1 MNNPLEAVT
10 QAVNSL
16 VTALKLPDESA
27 KANEVLG
34 EMSFPQFSRLL
45 PYRDYNQESGLFM
58 NDTTMGFMLEA
69 IPINGANESIVE
81 ALDHMLRTK
90 LPRGVPFCIH
100 LMSSQ
105 LVGDRIEYGL
115 REFSWSGEQAE
126 RFNAITRA
134 YYMNAAATQFPL
146 PEGMN
151 LPLTLRHYRVFF
163 SYCSPSK
170 KKSRADI
177 LEMENLVKIIRASLQ
192 GASITTQAV
201 DAQAFI
207 DIVGEMINHNPDS
220 LYPKRR
226 QLDPY
231 SDLNYQCVEDSF
243 DLKVRADYL
252 TLGLREKGRNSTA
265 RILNF
270 HLARNPEIAFLWN
283 MADNYSNLL
292 NPELSISCP
301 FILTLTLVVE
311 DQVKTHS
318 EANLKYMDLEKKSK
332 TSYAKWFPSVEK
344 EAKEW
349 GELRQR
355 LGSGQSSVVSYFLN
369 ITAFCKDNNE
379 TALEVEQD
387 ILNSFRKNGFELISP
402 RFNHMRNFLTCL
414 PFMAGK
420 GLFKQLK
427 EAGVVQRA
435 ESFNVANLM
444 PLVADNPLTP
454 AGLLAPTYRN
464 QLAFIDIF
472 FRGMNNTNYNMA
484 VCGTSGA
491 GKTGL
496 IQPLIRSVLD
506 SGGFAVVFD
515 MGDGYKSLC
524 ENMGG
529 VYLDGETLRFNP
541 FANITDIDQS
551 AERVRDQLSVMAS
564 PNGNLDEVHEG
575 LLLQAVRAS
584 WLAKKNRARID
595 DVVDFLKN
603 ARDNDQYVESP
614 TIRSRLDEMI
624 VLLDQYT
631 AGGTYGRYFNSDE
644 PSLRDDAKMVVLELG
659 GLEDRPSLLV
669 AVMFSLIIYI
679 ENRMYRTPRNLKKLN
694 VIDEGWRLLDFK
706 NHKVGEFIEKGYRT
720 ARRHTGAY
728 ITITQNIVDFDSDK
742 ASSAARAA
750 WGNSSYKIILKQSA
764 KEFAKYN
771 QLYPDQFLPLQ
782 RDMIGKFGAA
792 KDQWFSSFLL
802 QVENHSSWHRLFV
815 DPLSRAMYSSDG
827 PDFEFVQQKRKEG
840 LSIHEAV
847 TAQSHSLTLRDAQ
860 GETQVVRISSLDSS
874 WSLFRPEKMPV
885 ADGERLRVTGKI
897 PGLRVSGGDRLQV
910 TSVSEDAMTVVVPGR
925 AEPASLPVADSPFT
939 ALKLENGWVETP
951 GHSVSDSAT
960 VFASV
965 TQMAMDNA
973 TLNGLAR
980 SGRDVRLYSSLDET
994 RTAEKL
1000 ARHPSFTVV
1009 SEQIK
1014 ARAGEILLETA
1025 ISLQKAGLHTPA
1037 QQAIHLALPVLE
1049 SKNLAFSMVDLLTEA
1064 KSFAAEGTSFTDL
1077 GGEINAQIK
1086 RGDLLYVD
1094 VAKGYGTGLLVSR
1107 ASYEAEKSI
1116 LRHILEG
1123 KEAVTPLMER
1133 VPGELMEKLTSG
1145 QRAATR
1151 MILETSDRFTVVQ
1164 GYAGVGKTTQFRA
1177 VMSAVNMLPESGR
1190 PRVVGLGPT
1199 HRAVGEMRSAG
1210 VDAQTLASF
1219 LHDTQLQQRSGETPD
1234 FSNTLF
1240 LLDESSMVGNTDMA
1254 RAYALIAAGGGRAVA
1269 SGDTDQLQ
1277 AIAPGQPFR
1286 LQQTRS
1292 AADVAIMKEIVR
1304 QTPEL
1309 REAVYSLINRDV
1321 ERALSGLESVKP
1333 SQVPRQ
1339 EGAWAPE
1346 HSVTEFSHS
1355 QEAKLAE
1362 AQQKAMLKGEAFPDV
1377 PMTLYEAIVRDYTG
1391 RTPEAREQT
1400 LIVTHLNEDRRVLN
1414 SMIHDAREKAG
1425 ELGKEQVMVPV
1436 LNTANIRDGELRRLS
1451 TWETHRD
1458 ALVLVD
1464 NVYHRIAG
1472 ISKDDGLITLQD
1484 AEGNTRLI
1492 SPREAVAEGVTLYT
1506 PDTIRVGAG
1515 DRMRFT
1521 KSDRERGY
1529 VANSVWTVTAVSG
1542 DSVTLSGRQQTR
1554 VIRPAQ
1560 ERAEQHIDLAYAITA
1575 HGAQG
1580 ASETFAIAL
1589 EGTEGSRKLMA
1600 GFESAYVALSRMKQH
1615 VQVYTDNRQ
1624 GWTDAINN
1632 AVQKG
1637 TAHDVFEPKPDREVM
1652 NAERLFST
1660 ARELRDVAAGR
1671 AVLRQAGLAGG
1682 DSPARF
1688 IAPGRKYPQPYVAL
1702 PAFDRNGKSAGIWLN
1717 PLTTDD
1723 GNGLRG
1729 FSGEGRVKGSGDAQ
1743 FVALQG
1749 SRNGESLLA
1758 DNMQDGVRIARDNPD
1773 SGVVVRIAGEGRPW
1787 NPGAI
1792 TGGRVWGDIP
1802 DNSVQPG
1809 AGNGEPVTAEVLAQR
1824 QAEEAI
1830 RRETVRR
1837 ADEIVRKMAENK
1849 PDLPDSKTEQA
1860 VREIAGQERD
1870 RSAISEREAALP
1882 ESVLR
1887 ESQRERE
1894 AVREI
1899 ARENLLQERLQQ
1911 MERDMVRDL
1920 QKEKTLGGD

>member
-1 MNNPLEAVT
+1 MSVT
-10 QAVNSL
+10 ESKTKTERKSSRKPSKEQE
-16 VTALKLPDESA
+16 TALSALLAQTAEVSVPLASLIKSPLNVRTVPYSAESVSELA
-27 KANEVLG
+27 
-34 EMSFPQFSRLL
+34 
-45 PYRDYNQESGLFM
+45 
-58 NDTTMGFMLEA
+58 
-69 IPINGANESIVE
+69 ESIKGVG
-81 ALDHMLRTK
+81 LLQNLVVHT
-90 LPRGVPFCIH
+90 LP
-100 LMSSQ
+100 
-105 LVGDRIEYGL
+105 GDRYGVAAGGRRL
-115 REFSWSGEQAE
+115 AALNMLAE
-126 RFNAITRA
+126 RGIIPADWPVRVKVIPQELATAASMTENGHRRDMHPAEQIAGFRA
-134 YYMNAAATQFPL
+134 MAQ
-146 PEGMN
+146 EGKTPAQIGD
-151 LPLTLRHYRVFF
+151 LLGYSPRHVQRML
-163 SYCSPSK
+163 K
-170 KKSRADI
+170 LAD
-177 LEMENLVKIIRASLQ
+177 LAPV
-192 GASITTQAV
+192 
-201 DAQAFI
+201 I

-252 TLGLREKGRNSTA
+252 TLGLRENGRNSTA

-283 MADNYSNLL
+283 VADNYSNLL

-631 AGGTYGRYFNSDE
+631 ANGTYGQYFNSDE

-847 TAQSHSLTLRDAQ
+847 WQLAWKKS
-860 GETQVVRISSLDSS
+860 G
-874 WSLFRPEKMPV
+874 PEM
-885 ADGERLRVTGKI
+885 
-897 PGLRVSGGDRLQV
+897 
-910 TSVSEDAMTVVVPGR
+910 
-925 AEPASLPVADSPFT
+925 ASLEAWLEEHEKYRSVA
-939 ALKLENGWVETP
+939 
-951 GHSVSDSAT
+951 
-960 VFASV
+960 
-965 TQMAMDNA
+965 
-973 TLNGLAR
+973 
-980 SGRDVRLYSSLDET
+980 
-994 RTAEKL
+994 
-1000 ARHPSFTVV
+1000 
-1009 SEQIK
+1009 
-1014 ARAGEILLETA
+1014 
-1025 ISLQKAGLHTPA
+1025 
-1037 QQAIHLALPVLE
+1037 
-1049 SKNLAFSMVDLLTEA
+1049 
-1064 KSFAAEGTSFTDL
+1064 
-1077 GGEINAQIK
+1077 
-1086 RGDLLYVD
+1086 
-1094 VAKGYGTGLLVSR
+1094 
-1107 ASYEAEKSI
+1107 
-1116 LRHILEG
+1116 
-1123 KEAVTPLMER
+1123 
-1133 VPGELMEKLTSG
+1133 
-1145 QRAATR
+1145 
-1151 MILETSDRFTVVQ
+1151 
-1164 GYAGVGKTTQFRA
+1164 
-1177 VMSAVNMLPESGR
+1177 
-1190 PRVVGLGPT
+1190 
-1199 HRAVGEMRSAG
+1199 
-1210 VDAQTLASF
+1210 
-1219 LHDTQLQQRSGETPD
+1219 
-1234 FSNTLF
+1234 
-1240 LLDESSMVGNTDMA
+1240 
-1254 RAYALIAAGGGRAVA
+1254 
-1269 SGDTDQLQ
+1269 
-1277 AIAPGQPFR
+1277 
-1286 LQQTRS
+1286 
-1292 AADVAIMKEIVR
+1292 
-1304 QTPEL
+1304 
-1309 REAVYSLINRDV
+1309 
-1321 ERALSGLESVKP
+1321 
-1333 SQVPRQ
+1333 
-1339 EGAWAPE
+1339 
-1346 HSVTEFSHS
+1346 
-1355 QEAKLAE
+1355 
-1362 AQQKAMLKGEAFPDV
+1362 
-1377 PMTLYEAIVRDYTG
+1377 
-1391 RTPEAREQT
+1391 
-1400 LIVTHLNEDRRVLN
+1400 
-1414 SMIHDAREKAG
+1414 
-1425 ELGKEQVMVPV
+1425 
-1436 LNTANIRDGELRRLS
+1436 
-1451 TWETHRD
+1451 
-1458 ALVLVD
+1458 
-1464 NVYHRIAG
+1464 
-1472 ISKDDGLITLQD
+1472 
-1484 AEGNTRLI
+1484 
-1492 SPREAVAEGVTLYT
+1492 
-1506 PDTIRVGAG
+1506 
-1515 DRMRFT
+1515 
-1521 KSDRERGY
+1521 
-1529 VANSVWTVTAVSG
+1529 
-1542 DSVTLSGRQQTR
+1542 
-1554 VIRPAQ
+1554 
-1560 ERAEQHIDLAYAITA
+1560 
-1575 HGAQG
+1575 
-1580 ASETFAIAL
+1580 
-1589 EGTEGSRKLMA
+1589 
-1600 GFESAYVALSRMKQH
+1600 
-1615 VQVYTDNRQ
+1615 
-1624 GWTDAINN
+1624 
-1632 AVQKG
+1632 
-1637 TAHDVFEPKPDREVM
+1637 
-1652 NAERLFST
+1652 
-1660 ARELRDVAAGR
+1660 
-1671 AVLRQAGLAGG
+1671 
-1682 DSPARF
+1682 
-1688 IAPGRKYPQPYVAL
+1688 
-1702 PAFDRNGKSAGIWLN
+1702 
-1717 PLTTDD
+1717 
-1723 GNGLRG
+1723 
-1729 FSGEGRVKGSGDAQ
+1729 
-1743 FVALQG
+1743 
-1749 SRNGESLLA
+1749 
-1758 DNMQDGVRIARDNPD
+1758 
-1773 SGVVVRIAGEGRPW
+1773 
-1787 NPGAI
+1787 
-1792 TGGRVWGDIP
+1792 
-1802 DNSVQPG
+1802 
-1809 AGNGEPVTAEVLAQR
+1809 
-1824 QAEEAI
+1824 
-1830 RRETVRR
+1830 
-1837 ADEIVRKMAENK
+1837 
-1849 PDLPDSKTEQA
+1849 
-1860 VREIAGQERD
+1860 
-1870 RSAISEREAALP
+1870 
-1882 ESVLR
+1882 
-1887 ESQRERE
+1887 
-1894 AVREI
+1894 
-1899 ARENLLQERLQQ
+1899 
-1911 MERDMVRDL
+1911 
-1920 QKEKTLGGD
+1920 

>member
-771 QLYPDQFLPLQ
+771 QLYAARNGDSASLVNLATTSSMEKQRLAHVSIGHVAMRTLPMTQTILTGIAIGIFPLLVLAAVFNKLTLSVLKGYVFALMWLQ
-782 RDMIGKFGAA
+782 SWPLLYAILNSAMTFYAKQNGAPVLLSEISQIQLKYSDLASTAGYLSMMIPPLSWMMVRGLGAG
-792 KDQWFSSFLL
+792 FSSVYSHFASSAISPTASAAGSVVDGNYSYGNM
-802 QVENHSSWHRLFV
+802 QTENVNGFSWSTNSTTSFGQMMYQTGSGATATQTRDGNMVMDASGAMSRLPVGINATRQIAAAQQEMAREASNRAESALHGFSSSIASAWNT
-815 DPLSRAMYSSDG
+815 LSQFGSNRGSSD
-827 PDFEFVQQKRKEG
+827 
-840 LSIHEAV
+840 S
-847 TAQSHSLTLRDAQ
+847 
-860 GETQVVRISSLDSS
+860 
-874 WSLFRPEKMPV
+874 
-885 ADGERLRVTGKI
+885 
-897 PGLRVSGGDRLQV
+897 V
-910 TSVSEDAMTVVVPGR
+910 TSGADSTMSAQDSMMASRMRSAVESYAKAHNISNEQATQELASRSTRASAGMYGDAHAEWGVKPKILGVGGGLGVRGGGR
-925 AEPASLPVADSPFT
+925 AGIDWSDDDAHQAS
-939 ALKLENGWVETP
+939 
-951 GHSVSDSAT
+951 
-960 VFASV
+960 
-965 TQMAMDNA
+965 
-973 TLNGLAR
+973 
-980 SGRDVRLYSSLDET
+980 SG
-994 RTAEKL
+994 
-1000 ARHPSFTVV
+1000 
-1009 SEQIK
+1009 
-1014 ARAGEILLETA
+1014 
-1025 ISLQKAGLHTPA
+1025 
-1037 QQAIHLALPVLE
+1037 
-1049 SKNLAFSMVDLLTEA
+1049 
-1064 KSFAAEGTSFTDL
+1064 
-1077 GGEINAQIK
+1077 
-1086 RGDLLYVD
+1086 
-1094 VAKGYGTGLLVSR
+1094 SR
-1107 ASYEAEKSI
+1107 ASYDA
-1116 LRHILEG
+1116 RHDIDAKASKDF
-1123 KEAVTPLMER
+1123 KEASDYFTSRKVSESGSHTDNNADSR
-1133 VPGELMEKLTSG
+1133 VDQLSAALNSAKQSYDQYTTNMTRSHEYAEMASRTESMSG
-1145 QRAATR
+1145 Q
-1151 MILETSDRFTVVQ
+1151 MSEDLSQ
-1164 GYAGVGKTTQFRA
+1164 QFA
-1177 VMSAVNMLPESGR
+1177 QYVMK
-1190 PRVVGLGPT
+1190 
-1199 HRAVGEMRSAG
+1199 H
-1210 VDAQTLASF
+1210 
-1219 LHDTQLQQRSGETPD
+1219 
-1234 FSNTLF
+1234 
-1240 LLDESSMVGNTDMA
+1240 
-1254 RAYALIAAGGGRAVA
+1254 
-1269 SGDTDQLQ
+1269 
-1277 AIAPGQPFR
+1277 AP
-1286 LQQTRS
+1286 
-1292 AADVAIMKEIVR
+1292 
-1304 QTPEL
+1304 
-1309 REAVYSLINRDV
+1309 
-1321 ERALSGLESVKP
+1321 
-1333 SQVPRQ
+1333 
-1339 EGAWAPE
+1339 
-1346 HSVTEFSHS
+1346 
-1355 QEAKLAE
+1355 
-1362 AQQKAMLKGEAFPDV
+1362 
-1377 PMTLYEAIVRDYTG
+1377 
-1391 RTPEAREQT
+1391 
-1400 LIVTHLNEDRRVLN
+1400 
-1414 SMIHDAREKAG
+1414 
-1425 ELGKEQVMVPV
+1425 
-1436 LNTANIRDGELRRLS
+1436 
-1451 TWETHRD
+1451 
-1458 ALVLVD
+1458 
-1464 NVYHRIAG
+1464 
-1472 ISKDDGLITLQD
+1472 QD
-1484 AEGNTRLI
+1484 AEAILTNTSSPEIAERRRAMAWSFVQEQIQPGVDNAWRESRGDIGKGMESVPSGGGSQDIIADHQGHQAIIEQRTQDSNIRNDVKHQVDNMVTEYKGNI
-1492 SPREAVAEGVTLYT
+1492 G
-1506 PDTIRVGAG
+1506 DTQNSIRGEENIVRGQYSELQNHHK
-1515 DRMRFT
+1515 T
-1521 KSDRERGY
+1521 ESLSQNNKYNEEKS
-1529 VANSVWTVTAVSG
+1529 
-1542 DSVTLSGRQQTR
+1542 
-1554 VIRPAQ
+1554 AQ
-1560 ERAEQHIDLAYAITA
+1560 ERMP
-1575 HGAQG
+1575 GA
-1580 ASETFAIAL
+1580 
-1589 EGTEGSRKLMA
+1589 
-1600 GFESAYVALSRMKQH
+1600 
-1615 VQVYTDNRQ
+1615 
-1624 GWTDAINN
+1624 
-1632 AVQKG
+1632 
-1637 TAHDVFEPKPDREVM
+1637 
-1652 NAERLFST
+1652 
-1660 ARELRDVAAGR
+1660 
-1671 AVLRQAGLAGG
+1671 
-1682 DSPARF
+1682 DSPQELMKRAKEYQD
-1688 IAPGRKYPQPYVAL
+1688 KYKQ
-1702 PAFDRNGKSAGIWLN
+1702 
-1717 PLTTDD
+1717 
-1723 GNGLRG
+1723 
-1729 FSGEGRVKGSGDAQ
+1729 
-1743 FVALQG
+1743 
-1749 SRNGESLLA
+1749 
-1758 DNMQDGVRIARDNPD
+1758 
-1773 SGVVVRIAGEGRPW
+1773 
-1787 NPGAI
+1787 
-1792 TGGRVWGDIP
+1792 
-1802 DNSVQPG
+1802 
-1809 AGNGEPVTAEVLAQR
+1809 
-1824 QAEEAI
+1824 
-1830 RRETVRR
+1830 
-1837 ADEIVRKMAENK
+1837 
-1849 PDLPDSKTEQA
+1849 
-1860 VREIAGQERD
+1860 
-1870 RSAISEREAALP
+1870 
-1882 ESVLR
+1882 
-1887 ESQRERE
+1887 
-1894 AVREI
+1894 
-1899 ARENLLQERLQQ
+1899 
-1911 MERDMVRDL
+1911 
-1920 QKEKTLGGD
+1920 